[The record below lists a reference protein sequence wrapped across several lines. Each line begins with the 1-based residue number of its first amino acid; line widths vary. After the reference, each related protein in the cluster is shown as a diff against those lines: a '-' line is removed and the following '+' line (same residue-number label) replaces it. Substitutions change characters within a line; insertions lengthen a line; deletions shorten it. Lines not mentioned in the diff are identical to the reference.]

1 MSTELGVASRLR
13 RIDGMKNEIEN
24 RKAAIVRFKGQ
35 LKKAKGKE
43 KAKLLR
49 LIAKYEARIKALR
62 EAIEE
67 KEARKGGRERWWERA
82 QTRATVFAGE
92 LGATL
97 GSTFSSESGAWKPI
111 LILGGIGLLAW
122 LAPKYGMKRKGGGNY
137 GGVARSNPG
146 PTAAQRQKLIE
157 TYAIYT
163 HSTGVHHGPTRD
175 KLYKQWEKAEDK
187 VLKAAGVQYLSDEN
201 RAALDKA
208 AKKWWDSRPF
218 RGAGVDW

>member
-1 MSTELGVASRLR
+1 MNTELGVASRLR

-43 KAKLLR
+43 RAKLHK

-67 KEARKGGRERWWERA
+67 KGERKGSRKRWWERA

-97 GSTFSSESGAWKPI
+97 PSSTSGK
-111 LILGGIGLLAW
+111 
-122 LAPKYGMKRKGGGNY
+122 
-137 GGVARSNPG
+137 VA
-146 PTAAQRQKLIE
+146 
-157 TYAIYT
+157 
-163 HSTGVHHGPTRD
+163 TGVVVLALTGWLLSVSAKTR
-175 KLYKQWEKAEDK
+175 
-187 VLKAAGVQYLSDEN
+187 
-201 RAALDKA
+201 R
-208 AKKWWDSRPF
+208 
-218 RGAGVDW
+218 